1 MSNRLQQIIDRYESR
16 EEELEAEAKEL
27 REKLDA
33 LEKRIEE
40 AKVMRKD
47 AQHLLQ
53 ARGKDSGE
61 SASSSK
67 TSTAKKTQSASSSSA
82 SGPDDKTI
90 HEMGIVDAAIALAER
105 HNQKIADAGQVL
117 SWFEDINYETRSGLP
132 SRNSVYVSLN
142 RESKGDS
149 KRIERHDRGQFRF
162 NFS

>member
-27 REKLDA
+27 REKLEA

-53 ARGKDSGE
+53 AKSKDSGE
-61 SASSSK
+61 SASSTK
-67 TSTAKKTQSASSSSA
+67 TSASKPASTSSSS
-82 SGPDDKTI
+82 SGGPDNKTI

-162 NFS
+162 NF